1 MVTPEGWQPK
11 QPTQS
16 FYLNMWDLP
25 SGGVASISWLGPS
38 SQMIQA
44 NMNRWIGQMQVDQ
57 GTSLEQAEIIEV
69 SGSTMPITAVFLAG
83 TLTSTAQVGGGD
95 PRPDWLLM
103 SAILRSPAGP
113 LYVKALGPEKLLG
126 PQREAF
132 LSSVQQLKLK

>member
-1 MVTPEGWQPK
+1 
-11 QPTQS
+11 
-16 FYLNMWDLP
+16 
-25 SGGVASISWLGPS
+25 
-38 SQMIQA
+38 
-44 NMNRWIGQMQVDQ
+44 MNRWIGQMQVDQ

-95 PRPDWLLM
+95 PRPDWILM
-103 SAILRSPAGP
+103 GAILRSSAGP